1 MAVALAFLVVLAGT
15 VVLVWWHGE
24 QSEAARERAAELD
37 AREAIIADL
46 ESRIG
51 RAEIQRAWERA
62 SRAAHPSNT
71 DGSAS

>member
-1 MAVALAFLVVLAGT
+1 MPVALALLIVLTGT

-24 QSEAARERAAELD
+24 QAEAARERTAELD
-37 AREAIIADL
+37 AREALIADL
-46 ESRIG
+46 EGRIG

-71 DGSAS
+71 DGSPS